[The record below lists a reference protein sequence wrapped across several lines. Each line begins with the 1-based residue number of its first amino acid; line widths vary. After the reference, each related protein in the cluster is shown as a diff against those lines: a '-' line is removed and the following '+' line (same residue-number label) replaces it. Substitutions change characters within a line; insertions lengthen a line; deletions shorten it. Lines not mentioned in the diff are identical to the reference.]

1 MRKETAASFMPDMV
15 NAIWEDR
22 KIITRRTS
30 GLNEINEFPD
40 EWVYRYWAGSPFKD
54 FTDGKGGFDYPRH
67 NFIHRSNSSVR
78 EIKCPYGKPG
88 DLLYVREAHYMYG
101 NWIEDEGELT
111 ATGKQKWKF
120 IQCKKEVLFT
130 KPEGIEVRGGKNSKD
145 PYALMWH
152 KRLARFMP
160 KSAARIWLEVVSVK
174 VERLNDI
181 SPGDAVDEGVE
192 YWNIDG
198 ESMEGGELVADFN
211 NYTWTEDKEND
222 PNYADRNFPVFAN
235 SVDSFRTLWQSIN
248 GTESWYANPWVWAV
262 RFKVISKTGKP

>member
-15 NAIWEDR
+15 QALLDDR
-22 KIITRRTS
+22 KTMTRRKIKSRHES
-30 GLNEINEFPD
+30 GLFAVSRRIIDGQITSIDSLDWD
-40 EWVYRYWAGSPFKD
+40 ERNCEKPI
-54 FTDGKGGFDYPRH
+54 T
-67 NFIHRSNSSVR
+67 
-78 EIKCPYGKPG
+78 CPYGQAG

-101 NWIEDEGELT
+101 NWIEDEGEFT
-111 ATGKQKWKF
+111 TTGKQKWKF

-130 KPEGIEVRGGKNSKD
+130 KPEGVEVRGGKNSKD

-160 KSAARIWLEVVSVK
+160 KSAARIWMEVVSVK

-181 SPGDAVDEGVE
+181 SPGDAIDEGVE

-211 NYTWTEDKEND
+211 NYTWTEEKEND

-248 GTESWYANPWVWAV
+248 GTDSWDANPWVWV
-262 RFKVISKTGKP
+262 VKFKVISKTGKP